1 MGRRRIKSP
10 YQNEESFE
18 GNKEEERAHLDR
30 NVSGRGNPTRLVY
43 DANGFLTF
51 LVEDPE
57 WGDRAGD
64 DWVEVRRSGR
74 LIGRKASTKDIYV
87 HRLVWIGVKGSQM
100 ICADPKRMNIAIGC
114 VRVSKGDEVTKSDWK
129 GRGRPS
135 TNDAVSI
142 SVNLR
147 SGLTEDHRGC
157 FEKESPS
164 IPKGGSGDVDPCDL
178 VNRAMTCVTIMR
190 QTTQYKSVKLRTYS
204 TAKTEETNN
213 GLHPMRDS
221 EHKYFFET
229 PLNGIVTETRTD
241 DVSRTVPL
249 TFWGRTKIPALRSD
263 ERWSL
268 QRPNPKSQLV
278 TKLYSNP
285 TPIAKIEEVID
296 NEIIAGYTGEELGGE
311 LRG

>member
-178 VNRAMTCVTIMR
+178 VNRAMTRVTIMR

-213 GLHPMRDS
+213 GYDSYYNRFTVALAGRPCPEFEPIDGKLLPFPVFIERFELHKMYKFIVEITLDD
-221 EHKYFFET
+221 KILVAT
-229 PLNGIVTETRTD
+229 PRRGVVT
-241 DVSRTVPL
+241 
-249 TFWGRTKIPALRSD
+249 
-263 ERWSL
+263 
-268 QRPNPKSQLV
+268 
-278 TKLYSNP
+278 
-285 TPIAKIEEVID
+285 
-296 NEIIAGYTGEELGGE
+296 
-311 LRG
+311 